1 MAFESVL
8 GDLKKS
14 DDVDAVQILNSL
26 LNPKNIDMKTH
37 IISPIAF
44 AIFEAILK
52 DIENLLTE
60 IGKDKKLKLP
70 RTVKLLKNLD
80 NQIKMFM
87 VSWNRQSRNE
97 ITSTLQSIREEGA
110 TDRSFFQ
117 KLTGTGRT

>member
-1 MAFESVL
+1 
-8 GDLKKS
+8 
-14 DDVDAVQILNSL
+14 
-26 LNPKNIDMKTH
+26 MKTH

-44 AIFEAILK
+44 AIFEAIQK

-80 NQIKMFM
+80 TQIKLFM

-97 ITSTLQSIREEGA
+97 ITQTLQSIREEGA

-117 KLTGTGRT
+117 KLTGTGRI

>member
-14 DDVDAVQILNSL
+14 DDIDAVQILNSL
-26 LNPKNIDMKTH
+26 INPKNIDMKTH

-44 AIFEAILK
+44 AIFEAIQK

-80 NQIKMFM
+80 TQIKLFM

-97 ITSTLQSIREEGA
+97 ITQTLQSIREEGA

-117 KLTGTGRT
+117 KLTGTGRI